1 MTTVYD
7 VPPNKLIDAVADEL
21 KTSDMIEPPEW
32 SRYVKTGVH
41 KVMPPVNP
49 DWWYVRSASVLRRIY
64 LDGPVGVSRLRTFYG
79 GKYRR
84 TTAGSSFVK
93 GSGSILREVLQ
104 QLEKAGYVK
113 KIKKG
118 RTITPTGQS
127 FLDNTA
133 HQVKLVLQ
141 ESVPELERY

>member
-1 MTTVYD
+1 VTTVYD

-21 KTSDMIEPPEW
+21 KTGDTVEPPEW

-104 QLEKAGYVK
+104 QLEKAGYVT

-118 RTITPTGQS
+118 RKITHTGQS

-133 HQVKLVLQ
+133 HQVKLEIQ
-141 ESVPELERY
+141 ESVPELKRY